1 MVASP
6 KAPPILFK
14 EIRMAYEDW
23 YSDPKYRLSTPK
35 KSYWKSWYDFE
46 DYGGSSTYSS
56 SWVTVKKSP
65 EEANKT
71 ACEEALKTIGR
82 SANAIINSGVDQ
94 ERRLSVKFSKGDDF
108 NKVGNDVIYISPDK
122 ILTETEKEG
131 RDMAIDATCGQ
142 VMLLAQ
148 LKRNVDVNTYVKF
161 VDSRDHEVRSLWSAI
176 ETAVARTDVLNDWQG
191 FKPYFDTYSR
201 YSTDANSTAIKREL
215 SANNGAE
222 GKPTSSKAFIKGVAW
237 NLYHS
242 HDPVKIPPVY
252 NDGKLILAEGLA
264 NVRTCADRWELCER
278 VVEESRRLYDLD
290 YEEKKNKEP
299 GDEEFNPALDELL
312 GLIKPEPG
320 TTKKVE
326 IKKSGAS
333 KFEGIDEALF
343 GLAAIPNEK
352 CKPAGEIDSI
362 SGDKTS
368 ELKDTVSAPEVAGEY
383 AVKGAAPTW
392 MPVDKNYD
400 YAKVFPPER
409 IEKMDRMAAALQDVF
424 AFKTKEHSRRIYGY
438 NSGNL
443 HNRSLYKAGM
453 DLDTVFFRKS
463 RVETDKLAI
472 CILLDQSGSMSGATT
487 KGSDRITDAA
497 AVGYVLAKL
506 CKMVKG
512 IDLSIIGFS
521 AQERSREYA
530 ARSPTSYN
538 DELNLRM
545 IYDQTDDK
553 TSLLDI
559 LQAKAHSNNTDGFAL
574 WNAAKH
580 LSDNR
585 DGYKRKILIVVS
597 DGQPNASGYGG
608 EKAFEHVNACRN
620 DVRGRFGVETY
631 AIGVADAYPQVTGNK
646 MYGKGNN
653 IIIKDVNSSLGY
665 ISRFMSQLAETNV

>member
-1 MVASP
+1 
-6 KAPPILFK
+6 
-14 EIRMAYEDW
+14 MAYEDW

-252 NDGKLILAEGLA
+252 NDGK
-264 NVRTCADRWELCER
+264 
-278 VVEESRRLYDLD
+278 
-290 YEEKKNKEP
+290 
-299 GDEEFNPALDELL
+299 FNPALDELL

-368 ELKDTVSAPEVAGEY
+368 ELKDTVSAPEVQGEY

-392 MPVDKNYD
+392 MPVDKTPD
-400 YAKVFPPER
+400 YAKAFPSER
-409 IEKMDRMAAALQDVF
+409 IQKMDRMAAALQDVF

-521 AQERSREYA
+521 AQERSRE
-530 ARSPTSYN
+530 
-538 DELNLRM
+538 
-545 IYDQTDDK
+545 
-553 TSLLDI
+553 
-559 LQAKAHSNNTDGFAL
+559 
-574 WNAAKH
+574 
-580 LSDNR
+580 
-585 DGYKRKILIVVS
+585 
-597 DGQPNASGYGG
+597 SGYGG

>member
-1 MVASP
+1 
-6 KAPPILFK
+6 
-14 EIRMAYEDW
+14 MAYEDW
-23 YSDPKYRLSTPK
+23 YREPKYKLSTTAP

-46 DYGGSSTYSS
+46 DYGGASSYSS
-56 SWVTVKKSP
+56 SWVTVRKSP
-65 EEANKT
+65 EEANKI
-71 ACEEALKTIGR
+71 ACEDALRTIGR
-82 SANAIINSGVDQ
+82 SANAIINSNVDQ
-94 ERRLSVKFSKGDDF
+94 ERRLSVKFSNGEDV
-108 NKVGNDVIYISPDK
+108 NRIGNDVIYISPDK
-122 ILTETEKEG
+122 ILSEAEKEG
-131 RDMAIDATCGQ
+131 RDTAIDATCGQ
-142 VMLLAQ
+142 VMLIAQ
-148 LKRNVDVNTYVKF
+148 LKRNVDVDTYVTF

-176 ETAVARTDVLNDWQG
+176 ETAVARTDVLTDWQG

-222 GKPTSSKAFIKGVAW
+222 GKPTSSKAFIKGLSW

-264 NVRTCADRWELCER
+264 NVRTCKDRWELCER
-278 VVEESRRLYDLD
+278 VVEEARRLYDLD

-299 GDEEFNPALDELL
+299 GDDEFNPALDDLL
-312 GLIKPEPG
+312 GLIKGDVSPAKPEL
-320 TTKKVE
+320 KKN
-326 IKKSGAS
+326 GAS

-343 GLAAIPNEK
+343 GLKAISNEK

-362 SGDKTS
+362 SGDKSS
-368 ELKDTVSAPEVAGEY
+368 ELKDTVSAPEVTGNDNS
-383 AVKGAAPTW
+383 VKGAAPAW
-392 MPVDKNYD
+392 MPIDKDPY
-400 YAKVFPPER
+400 YTKAFPPER
-409 IEKMDRMAAALQDVF
+409 IQKMDRMAAALQDVF
-424 AFKTKEHSRRIYGY
+424 SFKTKETSRRVYGY
-438 NSGNL
+438 NSGSL

-463 RVETDKLAI
+463 KVESDKLAI

-497 AVGYVLAKL
+497 AVSYVLAKL
-506 CKMVKG
+506 CKMVRG

-521 AQERSREYA
+521 AQERSAEYRV
-530 ARSPTSYN
+530 RSTGSYN

-553 TSLLDI
+553 ASLLDI
-559 LQAKAHSNNTDGFAL
+559 LQAKAHANNTDGFAL
-574 WNAAKH
+574 WHAAKH

-585 DGYKRKILIVVS
+585 DGYKRKIVIVVS

-608 EKAFEHVNACRN
+608 DKAFEHVNACRN